1 MSVSLP
7 NGATVAI
14 AAAYAAS
21 TSITAISNATSAVVT
36 ATNTF
41 AAGDLVEITSGWT
54 KLNNKIVRVKS
65 ATGTNFTLG
74 VDTSDTTK
82 YPANG
87 GVGSVRKVSSFTPIN
102 QILASSSSGGEQQF
116 AEYQFLDSDD
126 QMRIPT
132 VKSAAGISFTL
143 ADDAT
148 QPGYKI
154 CEEANDDRKPRAV
167 TITLPSGDMLLYN
180 AYVSLNKTPTLAINE
195 LMKVEVTLSLLAQPV
210 RYAKVA

>member
-21 TSITAISNATSAVVT
+21 TAITAISNATSAVVT
-36 ATNTF
+36 ATNAFT
-41 AAGDLVEITSGWT
+41 AGDLVEVTSGWT
-54 KLNNKIVRVKS
+54 KLNNKIVRIKS
-65 ATGTNFTLG
+65 ATGTNFTLE

-154 CEEANDDRKPRAV
+154 CEKANDDRAPRAV
-167 TITLPSGDMLLYN
+167 TITLPSGDVLLYN
-180 AYVSLNKTPTLAINE
+180 AYVSLNKTPTLDINE

-210 RYAKVA
+210 RYAKAA